1 MATAGEAVYPPR
13 MLTAASLSLLLL
25 APKPALAKPAAA
37 ATAAADTVYQD
48 LAVSLLKEYL
58 QIDTTVPPGNELKAA
73 TFYKRVLEKEGIEA
87 RIDEFAPGR
96 ANVIAI
102 LKGSGARKPVVLTNH
117 MDVVPADPKR
127 WSVPPFSGL
136 EKDGAIWG
144 RGAQDMKSEGII
156 QLVAFIRAGREKL
169 ALDRDLIFM
178 GTADEEQDFL
188 GAFRAIDQAGF
199 LDIIKPAEYVITE
212 GSDNVID
219 ASGKPVYFGFGAGEK
234 GPYWLTLKTTGTPGH
249 GSRPIA
255 DSALNRMIRALE
267 KVRLYKTELKVIPSV
282 AKYFKDLAPQ
292 SGDRKAWYEDLATA
306 IKDPKVADVLYAD
319 RDVSAMLRNT
329 ISITVVHAGYK
340 TNVIPGTAE
349 AELDVRLLPGEDP
362 KAFLDEITKVIGDP
376 TVEITPRPN
385 FRAPN
390 QSPVDTELFRIAE
403 GVFRKNYPGVPVTTK
418 LLSGATECVLFRTIG
433 PNCYGFT
440 TYGAT
445 QDESNTTHGDDERI
459 STDQLRKAVPMFY
472 DVIRQLTTKPK
483 K

>member
-1 MATAGEAVYPPR
+1 M
-13 MLTAASLSLLLL
+13 
-25 APKPALAKPAAA
+25 
-37 ATAAADTVYQD
+37 
-48 LAVSLLKEYL
+48 
-58 QIDTTVPPGNELKAA
+58 
-73 TFYKRVLEKEGIEA
+73 LEKEGIEA

-144 RGAQDMKSEGII
+144 RGAQDMKSEGIV
-156 QLVAFIRAGREKL
+156 QLVAFIRARREKL

-188 GAFRAIDQAGF
+188 GAFRAIDPAGF

-376 TVEITPRPN
+376 DGGDHAAPQLPRPQPEPGGHGALPH
-385 FRAPN
+385 RRGCLQEELPGRPRHHQAALRRHRMR
-390 QSPVDTELFRIAE
+390 PVPHHRPQLLRLHHLRRHP
-403 GVFRKNYPGVPVTTK
+403 GRKQHHPRRRRTHQHRPTAQGGPDVLRRHPPVNDQ
-418 LLSGATECVLFRTIG
+418 AT
-433 PNCYGFT
+433 P
-440 TYGAT
+440 
-445 QDESNTTHGDDERI
+445 
-459 STDQLRKAVPMFY
+459 
-472 DVIRQLTTKPK
+472 KPK
-483 K
+483 P